1 MSKGKTI
8 KDYIQKSKEDWWS
21 CKCGSYHKGF
31 PYKCPVKKVFND
43 GGIKMVCDTCKKRMS
58 KEDKIIK
65 LLEVQKEMINNCMAY
80 CELNNKIIKEIRKG
94 LK

>member
-8 KDYIQKSKEDWWS
+8 KDYIQK
-21 CKCGSYHKGF
+21 
-31 PYKCPVKKVFND
+31 
-43 GGIKMVCDTCKKRMS
+43 S